1 MLLEKLCNAHGVSGD
16 EGDIRKIIKDF
27 VAPFADDIKTDVLG
41 NLIVYKKGR
50 NSAKKIMI
58 SAHMD
63 EVGFIVSK
71 ITEKGYLRFKTVGGI
86 DTRVILGKKVSFRNG
101 IKGIIG
107 IKAVHL
113 VSKEEE
119 EVVPKVSDL
128 YIDIGASSE
137 DEAKK
142 WVSIGDYATFDTL
155 YEEFGS
161 NKIKAKAIDDRAGCY
176 ALAEALKE
184 DAEYDLYA
192 CFTTQEE
199 VGLRGS
205 AVCAEL
211 IKPDAALVLEST
223 TCSDVYKTEPG
234 QEVTKCGGG
243 IAFSFMD
250 GRTIT
255 DKTLLEKIIKMAEE
269 NDIPYQL
276 KKSTSGGNDAGSIHL
291 AAGGIKTVSA
301 SVPCRYLHS
310 PVGVADMGDIKA
322 LADFAKVY
330 IREIGGIIQ
339 WSF

>member
-1 MLLEKLCNAHGVSGD
+1 MLIEKLCNAHGVSGD
-16 EGDIRKIIKDF
+16 EGDIRRILKAY
-27 VAPFADDIKTDVLG
+27 VSPFADEITTDMLG

-50 NSAKKIMI
+50 NSSKKIMI

-63 EVGFIVSK
+63 EVGFIISK

-86 DTRVILGKKVSFRNG
+86 DTRVILGKKVAFKNG

-113 VSKEEE
+113 VTKEEE
-119 EVVPKVSDL
+119 ETVPKVSDL

-137 DEAKK
+137 EEAKEH
-142 WVSIGDYATFDTL
+142 VSIGDYATFDTL
-155 YEEFGS
+155 YEEFGN
-161 NKIKAKAIDDRAGCY
+161 NKIKAKAIDDRIGCY
-176 ALAEALKE
+176 ALTQSLKE
-184 DAEYDLYA
+184 ETEYDLYA

-205 AVCAEL
+205 TVCAER

-223 TCSDVYKTEPG
+223 TCSDVFKTEPG

-255 DKTLLEKIIKMAEE
+255 DKAVLDKIMKMAEE
-269 NDIPYQL
+269 NNIPYQL

-291 AAGGIKTVSA
+291 ASGGVKTVSA

-310 PVGVADMGDIKA
+310 PVGVADMGDVKA
-322 LADFAKVY
+322 LTDFAKVY
-330 IREIGGIIQ
+330 IKEIGGIMQ
-339 WSF
+339 WNF